1 MKHTPSDLQAT
12 LGAPSEEPSTGYSPS
27 AKQPS

>member
-1 MKHTPSDLQAT
+1 MKHTPSEQAT
-12 LGAPSEEPSTGYSPS
+12 LSAPSEEPTPGYSPS